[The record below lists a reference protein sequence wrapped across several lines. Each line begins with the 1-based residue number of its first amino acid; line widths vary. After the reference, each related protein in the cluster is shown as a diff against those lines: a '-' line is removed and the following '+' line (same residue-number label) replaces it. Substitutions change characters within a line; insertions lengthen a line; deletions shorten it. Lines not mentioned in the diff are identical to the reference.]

1 MLDPVE
7 CKQRAEDCLDMAD
20 ASSNARLK
28 ALYRSM
34 ARCWLSFADRK
45 VRPSSLRERSVDQ
58 LEPRK
63 SDCGSEPTSPREMRL
78 RLTAS
83 DDARINLTLANKQVV
98 WSTTVAPSMACRN
111 P

>member
-7 CKQRAEDCLDMAD
+7 CKQRAEDCLDRAD

-45 VRPSSLRERSVDQ
+45 VRSSRRERSVDQ

-63 SDCGSEPTSPREMRL
+63 SDRGSEPTSPREMRL

-83 DDARINLTLANKQVV
+83 DDARVNLTLANKRVV
-98 WSTTVAPSMACRN
+98 
-111 P
+111 

>member
-7 CKQRAEDCLDMAD
+7 CKQRADDCLGMAD

-34 ARCWLSFADRK
+34 ARCWLSFADNK
-45 VRPSSLRERSVDQ
+45 VRHASLRQRSVDQ
-58 LEPRK
+58 REPRQ

-78 RLTAS
+78 RVMAS
-83 DDARINLTLANKQVV
+83 DDARVDLTLANKRVV
-98 WSTTVAPSMACRN
+98 WSTTVAPSMAYRN